1 MTDTYIPGVCNLNGA
16 ETKRRKRIAVIGAVL
31 YVFLFINYVF
41 VQDMYLLRLL
51 LFFPAFI
58 ASIGYFQA
66 KSHFCV
72 AYGLSGKSNAEE
84 GSKTP
89 IEVADKDALAKDKA
103 FSRKLFIKAS
113 GTSLIF
119 VAIALVCPPYNF

>member
-72 AYGLSGKSNAEE
+72 AYGSSGKSNAEE
-84 GSKTP
+84 GSKT
-89 IEVADKDALAKDKA
+89 LAKDKA